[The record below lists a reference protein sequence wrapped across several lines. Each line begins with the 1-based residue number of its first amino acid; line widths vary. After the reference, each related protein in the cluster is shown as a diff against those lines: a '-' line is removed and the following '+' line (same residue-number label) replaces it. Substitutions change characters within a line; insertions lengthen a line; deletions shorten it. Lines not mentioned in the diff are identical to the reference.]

1 MSKSLPRAFA
11 AALVILASISFSW
24 GQKPLKVDVV
34 KYYDKLIP
42 PAPSAKEAYQK
53 AKCSDSSGA
62 SCSDDALFEGL
73 RGTLITHLKD
83 LAASDGGAGGDM
95 MKQMQDPDFQKKLA
109 SMSQEEKMKFAM
121 EMAQQMKPP
130 EPTTAEPPQVTSVMR
145 EAGKINDEVGQEDM
159 KRMEKAQSELAYRQ
173 KIDAEHKAIDTWQQA
188 EIERL
193 PVIHDKTED
202 HPDPKGVHRVKLEAI
217 DKHLAVVDRELKAQ
231 SAAWSKDVSA
241 QKLRY
246 GKFASDLAAIHY
258 GDDAANDVTRNMLS
272 MTQRHMLTD
281 MQMLLERSNQL
292 WNDSANWYAKKVAIQ
307 NEKI

>member
-1 MSKSLPRAFA
+1 MCDTIPRGIA
-11 AALVILASISFSW
+11 AVLVILACTSLAW
-24 GQKPLKVDVV
+24 GQKPLKIDAV
-34 KYYDKLIP
+34 KYYDKLIS
-42 PAPSAKEAYQK
+42 PAPSAKDAYQK
-53 AKCSDSSGA
+53 AKCSDSSGTP
-62 SCSDDALFEGL
+62 CSDDALFDAL
-73 RGTLITHLKD
+73 RGTLIGHLKD
-83 LAASDGGAGGDM
+83 LAVSDAGAGGDM

-130 EPTTAEPPQVTSVMR
+130 EPTTAESPQVTAVMR

-159 KRMEKAQSELAYRQ
+159 KRTEKAEAELAYRQ
-173 KIDAEHKAIDTWQQA
+173 KIEAEHKAIDTWQQA

-193 PVIHDKTED
+193 PVVHGATED
-202 HPDPKGVHRVKLEAI
+202 YPDPKGVHRVKLEAI
-217 DKHLAVVDRELKAQ
+217 NKHLAVVDRELKAQ
-231 SAAWSKDVSA
+231 STTWSKDVSA

-246 GKFASDLAAIHY
+246 GKFVSDLAAIHY
-258 GDDAANDVTRNMLS
+258 GDDAANDVTRNMLA

-292 WNDSANWYAKKVAIQ
+292 WNDAASWYAKKVAIE